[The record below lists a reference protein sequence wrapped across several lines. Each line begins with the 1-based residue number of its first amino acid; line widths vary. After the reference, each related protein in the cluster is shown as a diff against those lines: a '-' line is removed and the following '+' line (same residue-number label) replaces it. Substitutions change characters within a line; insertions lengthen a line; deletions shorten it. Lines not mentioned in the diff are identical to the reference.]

1 MKKCQKKDLNREMY
15 KSKKKNNENNNVNA
29 DENSIIILSIKEKR
43 TVESWEVFC
52 TVLMNICLLKKLKH

>member
-29 DENSIIILSIKEKR
+29 DENSIIILSMKEKR
-43 TVESWEVFC
+43 ILHSIKEHLSP
-52 TVLMNICLLKKLKH
+52 